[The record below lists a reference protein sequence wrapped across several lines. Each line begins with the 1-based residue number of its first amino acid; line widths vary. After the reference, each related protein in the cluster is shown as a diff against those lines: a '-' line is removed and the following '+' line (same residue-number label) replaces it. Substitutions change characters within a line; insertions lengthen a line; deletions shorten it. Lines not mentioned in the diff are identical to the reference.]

1 MSTGPTEPKP
11 QPPTRLAREPHPAPR
26 SSTPATEPISPRN
39 VDDLPLVLTLA
50 QAAKLLSVDRRTLY
64 PHIRRGD
71 LRAFKVGNAYRI
83 ERDALLSFIRADRP
97 HSTRR

>member
-11 QPPTRLAREPHPAPR
+11 CLPTHPARGLGPAFEPGATTKEIAPR
-26 SSTPATEPISPRN
+26 TC
-39 VDDLPLVLTLA
+39 DDLPLVLTLA
-50 QAAKLLSVDRRTLY
+50 QAARVLAVDRRTLY

-83 ERDALLSFIRADRP
+83 ERSALLSFIRADRP
-97 HSTRR
+97 HSIRR